1 MPSLSSARIS
11 PGSDPAIKRLI
22 ASQAQRLMIERLP
35 RAFYQRDVL
44 EVAPQLLGQH
54 LVRMGPEGRRST
66 YVITETEAYRG
77 EEDLACHASKG
88 RTPRNEVMYGE
99 GGHLYMYLIYGMYWM
114 MNVVTG
120 PAGTPQAVLFRGI
133 REANGPGKLT
143 RLLGVDRGFYGE
155 DLVSSERIWIE
166 EAGAVP
172 EYTTAPRVGIDY
184 AADPWKSKAWRFLML
199 V

>member
-1 MPSLSSARIS
+1 
-11 PGSDPAIKRLI
+11 
-22 ASQAQRLMIERLP
+22 MIERLP

-184 AADPWKSKAWRFLML
+184 AADPWKSKAWRFLMIL
-199 V
+199 